1 MGSVRERQPGV
12 WEVRVYI
19 GRDPVTQAPRQVSQV
34 VRAGRATKTGRPP
47 KTVMDLM
54 HQLEAEAARGKL
66 GGTSATVSVL
76 LDRHLEHLERKG
88 LSPKTLHTYRKYID
102 TTINPALGR
111 RPVQKLTAWDLDAL
125 YATMAKAGRSSSTIR
140 QHHAILSGA
149 LRQAV
154 KWGWC
159 PINVASMA
167 SPPTVHQQRI
177 VPPSPEEVRAI
188 VELAEQ
194 RNPILAAL
202 IMLAALTG
210 ARRGELCGL
219 KWRDVDLDAG
229 TVRIA
234 RSILDLPGRVE
245 EKATK
250 SHQERTIALGE
261 AGVVLLRLHR
271 DECVERAQMG
281 EVELGPDTYVFSDR
295 IEGSTPIRPDAVTGF
310 FGRVSGDLALP
321 EVHLH
326 SLRHFMATQLA
337 SRGDVSARTL
347 AGRLGHAD
355 ASVSLKVYSAFF
367 PPADVEAAEHVGRLL
382 SRS

>member
-1 MGSVRERQPGV
+1 
-12 WEVRVYI
+12 
-19 GRDPVTQAPRQVSQV
+19 
-34 VRAGRATKTGRPP
+34 
-47 KTVMDLM
+47 M
-54 HQLEAEAARGKL
+54 HQLEAEASKGRL
-66 GGTSATVSVL
+66 GGTSATLAVL
-76 LDRHLEHLERKG
+76 LDRYLEHLERKG
-88 LSPKTLHTYRKYID
+88 LSPKTLHTYRKCIK
-102 TTINPALGR
+102 TTIKPALGR
-111 RPVQKLTAWDLDAL
+111 RPVQRLTAWDLDAL
-125 YATMAKAGRSSSTIR
+125 YASMTEAGKSASTIR

-149 LRQAV
+149 LGQAV

-159 PINVASMA
+159 PINVASMS

-177 VPPSPEEVRAI
+177 VPPSADEVRAI

-194 RNPILAAL
+194 RNSILAAL

-210 ARRGELCGL
+210 ARRGELCAL
-219 KWRDVDLDAG
+219 KWGDVDLDTG

-234 RSILDLPGRVE
+234 RSILDIPGRVE

-281 EVELGPDTYVFSDR
+281 EVELGPDSYIFSDR
-295 IEGSTPIRPDAVTGF
+295 IEGSTPVRPDAVTGF
-310 FGRVSGDLALP
+310 FRRVSDDLALP

-382 SRS
+382 NPS

>member
-1 MGSVRERQPGV
+1 MTE
-12 WEVRVYI
+12 
-19 GRDPVTQAPRQVSQV
+19 
-34 VRAGRATKTGRPP
+34 AGK
-47 KTVMDLM
+47 
-54 HQLEAEAARGKL
+54 AR
-66 GGTSATVSVL
+66 
-76 LDRHLEHLERKG
+76 
-88 LSPKTLHTYRKYID
+88 
-102 TTINPALGR
+102 
-111 RPVQKLTAWDLDAL
+111 
-125 YATMAKAGRSSSTIR
+125 STIR

-149 LRQAV
+149 LGQAV

-159 PINVASMA
+159 PLNAATMA
-167 SPPTVHQQRI
+167 SPPTVHQRGI

-210 ARRGELCGL
+210 ARRGELCAL
-219 KWRDVDLDAG
+219 KWGDVDLHTG

-271 DECVERAQMG
+271 DGCVERAQMG

-295 IEGSTPIRPDAVTGF
+295 IEGSTPVRPDAVTGF
-310 FGRVSGDLALP
+310 FRRVSTDLLLP

-337 SRGDVSARTL
+337 SRGDVSPRTL

-382 SRS
+382 SRSQRSDQGPPEPPPYER

>member
-1 MGSVRERQPGV
+1 VVDLEHQM
-12 WEVRVYI
+12 EV
-19 GRDPVTQAPRQVSQV
+19 D
-34 VRAGRATKTGRPP
+34 
-47 KTVMDLM
+47 
-54 HQLEAEAARGKL
+54 AAKGKL
-66 GGTSATVSVL
+66 GGTSATVGLL
-76 LDRHLEHLERKG
+76 LDRYLQHLERKG

-102 TTINPALGR
+102 TTIKPTLGR
-111 RPVQKLTAWDLDAL
+111 RPIQKLTAWDLDAL
-125 YATMAKAGRSSSTIR
+125 YASMAETGKSPSTIR

-149 LRQAV
+149 LGQAV

-159 PINVASMA
+159 PINVAAMA
-167 SPPTVHQQRI
+167 SPPTVHQRRI
-177 VPPSPEEVRAI
+177 VPPSPNEVRAI

-194 RNPILAAL
+194 RNPIMAAL

-219 KWRDVDLDAG
+219 KWGDVDLDAG

-245 EKATK
+245 EKPTK
-250 SHQERTIALGE
+250 NHQERTIALGG
-261 AGVVLLRLHR
+261 AGVLLLRLHR
-271 DECVERAQMG
+271 NECVERAQMG
-281 EVELGPDTYVFSDR
+281 EVELGPHTYVFSDR
-295 IEGSTPIRPDAVTGF
+295 IEGSTPVRPDAVTGF
-310 FGRVSGDLALP
+310 FRRVSSDLALP

-367 PPADVEAAEHVGRLL
+367 PSADAEAAERVGRLL
-382 SRS
+382 SRG

>member
-1 MGSVRERQPGV
+1 M
-12 WEVRVYI
+12 
-19 GRDPVTQAPRQVSQV
+19 
-34 VRAGRATKTGRPP
+34 
-47 KTVMDLM
+47 
-54 HQLEAEAARGKL
+54 AE
-66 GGTSATVSVL
+66 
-76 LDRHLEHLERKG
+76 
-88 LSPKTLHTYRKYID
+88 
-102 TTINPALGR
+102 
-111 RPVQKLTAWDLDAL
+111 
-125 YATMAKAGRSSSTIR
+125 AGRSPSTIR

-167 SPPTVHQQRI
+167 SMASPPTVGQQRI
-177 VPPSPEEVRAI
+177 VPPSPDEVRAI

-261 AGVVLLRLHR
+261 AGAVLLRLHPWR
-271 DECVERAQMG
+271 VCRAG
-281 EVELGPDTYVFSDR
+281 SD
-295 IEGSTPIRPDAVTGF
+295 
-310 FGRVSGDLALP
+310 GRG
-321 EVHLH
+321 
-326 SLRHFMATQLA
+326 
-337 SRGDVSARTL
+337 G
-347 AGRLGHAD
+347 AGT
-355 ASVSLKVYSAFF
+355 
-367 PPADVEAAEHVGRLL
+367 
-382 SRS
+382 